1 MRCQGLAAPCGR
13 GGQPGRAAGRGL
25 RFVTFLAPNLFW
37 FYAFLA
43 RHVGARLGIATELSV
58 GLSYS
63 DLPEA
68 DVAFVCGLA
77 YVELARR
84 GRAPVTPVAAPVLR
98 GARYRGRPVYF
109 SDVIVRRDSPFRS
122 FADLRGRSWAFNERH
137 SQSGYGITRHH
148 LLRRGETAGYFGRV
162 VEAGW
167 HERSL
172 RMVCDG
178 AVDATAIDSHV
189 LAVALRDDPDLAGRV
204 RVIEALGPS
213 TIQPVVAARR
223 LPTDLR
229 DGLRRALVGLAG
241 EPAAWPYLERAL
253 VRRFVP
259 ADDSSY
265 EDIRAMRAAA
275 AAADFL
281 VVR

>member
-1 MRCQGLAAPCGR
+1 MTRR
-13 GGQPGRAAGRGL
+13 L
-25 RFVTFLAPNLFW
+25 RFATFLAPNLHPVYEFVSR
-37 FYAFLA
+37 Y
-43 RHVGARLGIATELSV
+43 VGDRLGLATGLVVGSDYDELP
-58 GLSYS
+58 GL
-63 DLPEA
+63 A
-68 DVAFVCGLA
+68 DVVFLCGLA
-77 YVELARR
+77 YVEINR
-84 GRAPVTPVAAPVLR
+84 GGPVLEALAAPVLE
-98 GARYRGRPVYF
+98 GARYGGRPVYF